1 MPLFSANDS
10 SDKPG
15 SKAAETRPPPLFL
28 TLMMRLS
35 VHPAP
40 SDSTVVPVMG
50 HGVGF
55 ALTRETCD
63 SLYITAISDYIK
75 SY

>member
-1 MPLFSANDS
+1 MPLFSTNDS

-15 SKAAETRPPPLFL
+15 STPAEIRPPPLVVKP
-28 TLMMRLS
+28 MRLR

-50 HGVGF
+50 RRVGF
-55 ALTRETCD
+55 ALTRKTCD
-63 SLYITAISDYIK
+63 SLYITAVSDYIK